1 MQQLEWICI
10 KDSRSKPGAAQRGLI
25 GGRDH
30 RPDRCNLSDA
40 TDLNADYSVH
50 AEEQELKCW
59 LILNWAYWA

>member
-1 MQQLEWICI
+1 M
-10 KDSRSKPGAAQRGLI
+10 KNSRSKPGAAQRGLI

-50 AEEQELKCW
+50 AEEQELKC
-59 LILNWAYWA
+59 